1 MSNFNLFRTACQPIA
16 QFAHSLHIVCTQFAH
31 RLHTV
36 CTKFVHS
43 LYTLTASVVRYIIYF
58 SLLHPSQGHINKPLT
73 IKQHPK
79 VNIETVMLKKCSGF
93 TEWCMYCCIVSRI
106 DDLLAP

>member
-1 MSNFNLFRTACQPIA
+1 MPT
-16 QFAHSLHIVCTQFAH
+16 SLHTVCTQFAH

-43 LYTLTASVVRYIIYF
+43 LYTLTASLVRYIIYF
-58 SLLHPSQGHINKPLT
+58 SLLHPSQGHINKPG
-73 IKQHPK
+73 
-79 VNIETVMLKKCSGF
+79 TVMLKKCLGF